1 MTMFMFDILADSQ
14 ETFPVSHASFFGP
27 CGICFMLLLLFPTKR
42 GVRSPEKRKQNGQR
56 QMMLFSISNH
66 VDAVNMM
73 KYGDIGD
80 LFSNNSESSK

>member
-1 MTMFMFDILADSQ
+1 MW
-14 ETFPVSHASFFGP
+14 
-27 CGICFMLLLLFPTKR
+27 FMLLLFIPTKR

-73 KYGDIGD
+73 KYGGIGD